1 MTSLPTQ
8 PSTPPALTT
17 AQWLATLDHWSDQGW
32 LRRLDSAMARF
43 VAGQDPAASPVLLMA
58 TALLT
63 HLEGRGH
70 ACLPLASLVRQPQ
83 ALLAWPAAAQSAW
96 QTVWPGLPAALSDWV
111 QALLASPLVRDAR
124 AGLTAGHTPPAFT
137 GDRPAPASLAE
148 AQPDRGQPLVLGGT
162 ATTPLLYLRRYAGYE
177 TEVAQAI
184 HAATQTPLAVDE
196 AQARHWLARLFD
208 SPAAS
213 GTSAGMQTTRP
224 PTTSA
229 PAAGVTPGHT
239 PASSAT
245 QVDWQQVACALALR
259 GRLTVITG
267 GPGTGKT
274 YTAARLLAL
283 LLAMHPSPDT
293 LKVALAA
300 PTGKAAARLRQAID
314 QSLQDLQARL
324 GDALD
329 LAAFTQRMGQAKT
342 VHALLGARP
351 DTRQFKH
358 HRTHPLDLDVLIV
371 DETSMVNLE
380 LMAALLQALPPTA
393 RLVVL
398 GDKDQLASVEAGAVL
413 GDLCAQAE
421 QPRYRPDTLAYL
433 QRTCGQ
439 HLPAARPGSL
449 HAAGDADAAAGARG
463 ADTAGHHL
471 PPGADP
477 LPALAQQTVMLR
489 HSRRFGSA
497 IGQLAQAVNAGDA
510 RAAQALLAARTAT
523 PGAADAG
530 IIWRAAP
537 DQASPATVLALA
549 VQGREQAPASYADYL
564 TLVQQGPSAF
574 AAPARAGSPGG
585 EVGSSAGVPV
595 SADGAAPLPP
605 STGQLAL
612 DFGAPDAD
620 CTPPPGSQSSSPV
633 GAAVSAQGH
642 RDDPHTAWVKAVLRA
657 FDRFRI
663 LCAVHDGP
671 WGDRALNQGVQRAL
685 AQAGL
690 LQPAGEWFVGR
701 PVMVTRNDAALG
713 VFNGDVGVVLPSA
726 RSGAGRAD
734 GAGGAASAGGSG
746 GALRAWFLDGDALR
760 SVSVSR
766 LAHVDTAFA
775 MTVHKSQGSEFA
787 HTVLVMAPG
796 AGGVMTRELVY
807 TGITRARTH
816 FSLVEGEPGLLATAI
831 RQRVVRASGLQARL
845 GLSIQR
851 GFDAS
856 LESRDKP

>member
-1 MTSLPTQ
+1 MTTLPTH
-8 PSTPPALTT
+8 PSAPPTLTT

-43 VAGQDPAASPVLLMA
+43 VAGQDPAASPVLLLA

-83 ALLAWPAAAQSAW
+83 ALLAWPAAAQVAW
-96 QTVWPGLPAALSDWV
+96 QTVWPGLPAALGDWV
-111 QALLASPLVRDAR
+111 QTLLASPLVRDAR
-124 AGLTAGHTPPAFT
+124 AGLTAGHTLPAPA
-137 GDRPAPASLAE
+137 GDRPAPANLAE

-162 ATTPLLYLRRYAGYE
+162 ATAPLLYLRRYAGYE

-208 SPAAS
+208 
-213 GTSAGMQTTRP
+213 M
-224 PTTSA
+224 
-229 PAAGVTPGHT
+229 
-239 PASSAT
+239 PASPAT

-439 HLPAARPGSL
+439 HLPSADSTGHASHLAAQAPD
-449 HAAGDADAAAGARG
+449 H
-463 ADTAGHHL
+463 
-471 PPGADP
+471 

-510 RAAQALLAARTAT
+510 RAAQALLAARNTT
-523 PGAADAG
+523 PGSADAG

-549 VQGREQAPASYADYL
+549 VQGREQAPVSYADYL

-574 AAPARAGSPGG
+574 VAPARAGSPGG
-585 EVGSSAGVPV
+585 EVGSSASVPV

-605 STGQLAL
+605 PTGQLAL

-620 CTPPPGSQSSSPV
+620 GISPPGSQSSSPV
-633 GAAVSAQGH
+633 GAAVNSQGH

-726 RSGAGRAD
+726 RSGTGRAD

-845 GLSIQR
+845 GL
-851 GFDAS
+851 
-856 LESRDKP
+856 

>member
-1 MTSLPTQ
+1 MTTLPTH
-8 PSTPPALTT
+8 PSAPPTLTT

-43 VAGQDPAASPVLLMA
+43 LAGQDAAASPVLLLA

-83 ALLAWPAAAQSAW
+83 ALLAWPAAAQVAW
-96 QTVWPGLPAALSDWV
+96 QTVWPGLPAALADWV

-124 AGLTAGHTPPAFT
+124 AGLTAGHTPPAPA
-137 GDRPAPASLAE
+137 GDWPAPANLAE
-148 AQPDRGQPLVLGGT
+148 AQSDRGQPLVLGGT
-162 ATTPLLYLRRYAGYE
+162 DTAPLLYLRRYAGYE

-208 SPAAS
+208 APAAS
-213 GTSAGMQTTRP
+213 SP
-224 PTTSA
+224 
-229 PAAGVTPGHT
+229 
-239 PASSAT
+239 AT

-358 HRTHPLDLDVLIV
+358 HHTHPLDLDVLIV

-439 HLPAARPGSL
+439 HLPPADSTG
-449 HAAGDADAAAGARG
+449 HAS
-463 ADTAGHHL
+463 HL
-471 PPGADP
+471 ASQAPDH

-574 AAPARAGSPGG
+574 AAPARAG
-585 EVGSSAGVPV
+585 
-595 SADGAAPLPP
+595 LP
-605 STGQLAL
+605 TGQLVL
-612 DFGAPDAD
+612 DFGAPDVGS
-620 CTPPPGSQSSSPV
+620 TLLPGTSP
-633 GAAVSAQGH
+633 Q

-726 RSGAGRAD
+726 RSSAGRAD
-734 GAGGAASAGGSG
+734 GAGGSASAGGSG

-845 GLSIQR
+845 GL
-851 GFDAS
+851 
-856 LESRDKP
+856 

>member
-1 MTSLPTQ
+1 MTTLPTH

-43 VAGQDPAASPVLLMA
+43 VAGQDAAASPVLLMA

-83 ALLAWPAAAQSAW
+83 ALLAWPAAAQVAW
-96 QTVWPGLPAALSDWV
+96 QTVWPGLPAALGDWV
-111 QALLASPLVRDAR
+111 QTLLASPLVRDAR
-124 AGLTAGHTPPAFT
+124 AGLTAGHTPPAPA
-137 GDRPAPASLAE
+137 GDRPAPANLAE

-162 ATTPLLYLRRYAGYE
+162 ATAPLLYLRRYAGYE

-208 SPAAS
+208 
-213 GTSAGMQTTRP
+213 M
-224 PTTSA
+224 
-229 PAAGVTPGHT
+229 
-239 PASSAT
+239 PASPAT

-439 HLPAARPGSL
+439 HMPSARPDSL

-471 PPGADP
+471 SPGADH

-510 RAAQALLAARTAT
+510 RAAQALLAGRSSGPSATAHAPNVATAAAARTAT

-574 AAPARAGSPGG
+574 AAAAARGVAASGGQTSQAAGIQ
-585 EVGSSAGVPV
+585 VSAG
-595 SADGAAPLPP
+595 AAAPLPP

-620 CTPPPGSQSSSPV
+620 CTSPTGSQSSSPV
-633 GAAVSAQGH
+633 GAAVNSQGH

-726 RSGAGRAD
+726 RSGTGRAD
-734 GAGGAASAGGSG
+734 GAG

-845 GLSIQR
+845 GL
-851 GFDAS
+851 
-856 LESRDKP
+856 

>member
-1 MTSLPTQ
+1 MTSLPTH
-8 PSTPPALTT
+8 PSTPPTLTT

-43 VAGQDPAASPVLLMA
+43 VAGQDAAASPVLLMA

-83 ALLAWPAAAQSAW
+83 ALLAWPAAAQVAW
-96 QTVWPGLPAALSDWV
+96 QTVWPGLPAALGDWV
-111 QALLASPLVRDAR
+111 QTLLASPLVRDAR
-124 AGLTAGHTPPAFT
+124 AGLTAGHTLPAPA
-137 GDRPAPASLAE
+137 GDRPAPANLAE

-162 ATTPLLYLRRYAGYE
+162 ATAPLLYLRRYAGYE

-184 HAATQTPLAVDE
+184 HAATQNPLAVDE

-208 SPAAS
+208 TPAAS

-239 PASSAT
+239 PASPAT

-439 HLPAARPGSL
+439 HLPP
-449 HAAGDADAAAGARG
+449 ADS
-463 ADTAGHHL
+463 AGHANHL
-471 PPGADP
+471 ASQAPDP

-510 RAAQALLAARTAT
+510 RAAQALLAGRSAGPSATAHAPNGATAAAARTAT
-523 PGAADAG
+523 PGAPDAG

-574 AAPARAGSPGG
+574 AAPARA
-585 EVGSSAGVPV
+585 E
-595 SADGAAPLPP
+595 LP
-605 STGQLAL
+605 TGQLAL

-620 CTPPPGSQSSSPV
+620 CTSPPGSQSSSPV
-633 GAAVSAQGH
+633 GSPVSAQGGN
-642 RDDPHTAWVKAVLRA
+642 DDPHTAWVKAVLRA

-726 RSGAGRAD
+726 RSGTGRAD

-746 GALRAWFLDGDALR
+746 GAQRAWFLDGDALR

-845 GLSIQR
+845 GL
-851 GFDAS
+851 
-856 LESRDKP
+856 

>member
-1 MTSLPTQ
+1 VAA
-8 PSTPPALTT
+8 PALAT
-17 AQWLATLDHWSDQGW
+17 AQWLATLDRWSDQGW

-43 VAGQDPAASPVLLMA
+43 VAGQDAAASPVLLMA

-83 ALLAWPAAAQSAW
+83 ALLAWPAAAQVAW
-96 QTVWPGLPAALSDWV
+96 QTVWPSLPAALADWV
-111 QALLASPLVRDAR
+111 QALLASPLVRDAC
-124 AGLTAGHTPPAFT
+124 AGLTAGHTPPAPA
-137 GDRPAPASLAE
+137 GDRPAPTDQAE

-162 ATTPLLYLRRYAGYE
+162 ATAPLLYLRRYAGYE

-208 SPAAS
+208 VPAAS
-213 GTSAGMQTTRP
+213 GTTAGMQTTRQ

-229 PAAGVTPGHT
+229 SAATVTPG
-239 PASSAT
+239 PIAASSAT

-329 LAAFTQRMGQAKT
+329 LAAFTQRMGQART

-439 HLPAARPGSL
+439 HLPSARPDSL

-471 PPGADP
+471 PPGADH

-510 RAAQALLAARTAT
+510 RAAQALLAARNTT
-523 PGAADAG
+523 PGSADAG

-574 AAPARAGSPGG
+574 AAVAARGVAASGGQTSQAAGIQ
-585 EVGSSAGVPV
+585 VSAG
-595 SADGAAPLPP
+595 AAAPLPP
-605 STGQLAL
+605 PTGQLAL

-620 CTPPPGSQSSSPV
+620 GTPSPGSQSSSPV
-633 GAAVSAQGH
+633 GAAVNAQGGN
-642 RDDPHTAWVKAVLRA
+642 DDPHTAWVKAVLRA

-701 PVMVTRNDAALG
+701 PVMVTRNDPALK

-726 RSGAGRAD
+726 RSGA
-734 GAGGAASAGGSG
+734 ASAGGAG

-766 LAHVDTAFA
+766 LAHVETAFA

-845 GLSIQR
+845 GL
-851 GFDAS
+851 
-856 LESRDKP
+856 

>member
-1 MTSLPTQ
+1 MTSLPTH
-8 PSTPPALTT
+8 PSSTPPTLTT

-43 VAGQDPAASPVLLMA
+43 VAGQDAAASPVLLMA

-83 ALLAWPAAAQSAW
+83 ALLAWPAAAQVAW
-96 QTVWPGLPAALSDWV
+96 QTVWPGLPAALADWV

-124 AGLTAGHTPPAFT
+124 AGLTAGHTPPAPA
-137 GDRPAPASLAE
+137 GDRPAPANLAE

-162 ATTPLLYLRRYAGYE
+162 AAAPLLYLRRYAGYE

-208 SPAAS
+208 
-213 GTSAGMQTTRP
+213 M
-224 PTTSA
+224 
-229 PAAGVTPGHT
+229 
-239 PASSAT
+239 PASQAT

-439 HLPAARPGSL
+439 HLPSVRPGSL

-471 PPGADP
+471 PPGVDP

-510 RAAQALLAARTAT
+510 RAAQALLAGRSAGPSATAHAPNGATAAAARTVT
-523 PGAADAG
+523 PGAPDAG

-549 VQGREQAPASYADYL
+549 VQGRERAPASYADYL
-564 TLVQQGPSAF
+564 TLVQRGPSAF

-595 SADGAAPLPP
+595 SVDGAAPLPP

-612 DFGAPDAD
+612 DFGVPDAD
-620 CTPPPGSQSSSPV
+620 GTQLPGSQSSSPV
-633 GAAVSAQGH
+633 GAAANAQGGN
-642 RDDPHTAWVKAVLRA
+642 DDPHTAWVKAVLRA

-726 RSGAGRAD
+726 RSSAGRAD
-734 GAGGAASAGGSG
+734 GSG

-845 GLSIQR
+845 GL
-851 GFDAS
+851 
-856 LESRDKP
+856 

>member
-1 MTSLPTQ
+1 MTSLPTH
-8 PSTPPALTT
+8 PSTPPTLTT

-43 VAGQDPAASPVLLMA
+43 VAGQDAAASPVLLMA

-96 QTVWPGLPAALSDWV
+96 QTVWPGLPAALGDWV
-111 QALLASPLVRDAR
+111 QTLLASPLVRDAR
-124 AGLTAGHTPPAFT
+124 AGLTAGHTLPAPA
-137 GDRPAPASLAE
+137 GDRPAPANLAE

-162 ATTPLLYLRRYAGYE
+162 ATAPLLYLRRYAGYE

-184 HAATQTPLAVDE
+184 HAATQNPLAVDE

-208 SPAAS
+208 TPAAS

-239 PASSAT
+239 PASPAT

-439 HLPAARPGSL
+439 HLPP
-449 HAAGDADAAAGARG
+449 ADS
-463 ADTAGHHL
+463 AGHANHL
-471 PPGADP
+471 ASQAPDP

-510 RAAQALLAARTAT
+510 RAAQALLAGRSAGPSATAHAPNGATAAAARTAT
-523 PGAADAG
+523 PGAPDAG

-574 AAPARAGSPGG
+574 AAPARA
-585 EVGSSAGVPV
+585 E
-595 SADGAAPLPP
+595 LP
-605 STGQLAL
+605 TGQLAL

-620 CTPPPGSQSSSPV
+620 CTSPPGSQSSSPV
-633 GAAVSAQGH
+633 GSPVSAQGGN
-642 RDDPHTAWVKAVLRA
+642 DDPHTAWVKAVLRA

-726 RSGAGRAD
+726 RSGTGRAD

-746 GALRAWFLDGDALR
+746 GAQRAWFLDGDALR

-845 GLSIQR
+845 GL
-851 GFDAS
+851 
-856 LESRDKP
+856 

>member
-8 PSTPPALTT
+8 PSTPSTLTT

-43 VAGQDPAASPVLLMA
+43 MAGQDPAASPVLLMA

-70 ACLPLASLVRQPQ
+70 ACLPLAALVRQPQ
-83 ALLAWPAAAQSAW
+83 ALLAWPAAAQVAW
-96 QTVWPGLPAALSDWV
+96 QTVWPGLPTALADWL

-124 AGLTAGHTPPAFT
+124 AGLAAGHTPPAPA
-137 GDRPAPASLAE
+137 GDRPAPADLAE

-162 ATTPLLYLRRYAGYE
+162 ATAPLLYLRRYAGYE

-208 SPAAS
+208 
-213 GTSAGMQTTRP
+213 
-224 PTTSA
+224 
-229 PAAGVTPGHT
+229 T
-239 PASSAT
+239 PASPAT

-329 LAAFTQRMGQAKT
+329 LAAFTQRMGQART

-439 HLPAARPGSL
+439 HLPSARPGSL
-449 HAAGDADAAAGARG
+449 HAAGDADAAAGARGG

-595 SADGAAPLPP
+595 SADGAALLPP
-605 STGQLAL
+605 PTGQLAL

-620 CTPPPGSQSSSPV
+620 CTSPPGSQSSSPV
-633 GAAVSAQGH
+633 GAAANAQGGN
-642 RDDPHTAWVKAVLRA
+642 DDPHTAWVKAVLRA

-671 WGDRALNQGVQRAL
+671 WGDRALNHGVQRAL

-845 GLSIQR
+845 GL
-851 GFDAS
+851 
-856 LESRDKP
+856 

>member
-1 MTSLPTQ
+1 MTTLPTD
-8 PSTPPALTT
+8 PSAPPALTT

-43 VAGQDPAASPVLLMA
+43 VAGQDAAASPVLLLA

-70 ACLPLASLVRQPQ
+70 ACLPLAALVRQPQ
-83 ALLAWPAAAQSAW
+83 ALLAWPAAAQVAW
-96 QTVWPGLPAALSDWV
+96 QTVWPGLPAALADWV

-124 AGLTAGHTPPAFT
+124 AGLTAGHTPPAPA
-137 GDRPAPASLAE
+137 GDRPALANLAE

-162 ATTPLLYLRRYAGYE
+162 DTAPLLYLCRYAGYE

-208 SPAAS
+208 
-213 GTSAGMQTTRP
+213 M
-224 PTTSA
+224 
-229 PAAGVTPGHT
+229 
-239 PASSAT
+239 PASPAT

-329 LAAFTQRMGQAKT
+329 LAAFTQRMGQART

-439 HLPAARPGSL
+439 HLPSARPDSL

-471 PPGADP
+471 SPGADP

-510 RAAQALLAARTAT
+510 RAAQALLAARNTT
-523 PGAADAG
+523 PGVADAG

-574 AAPARAGSPGG
+574 AALARAGSPGG
-585 EVGSSAGVPV
+585 EVGSSASVPV
-595 SADGAAPLPP
+595 SADGAAPLPAP
-605 STGQLAL
+605 TGQLAL

-620 CTPPPGSQSSSPV
+620 GTPPSGSQSSSPV
-633 GAAVSAQGH
+633 GAAVNAQGGN
-642 RDDPHTAWVKAVLRA
+642 DDPHTAWVKAVLRA

-726 RSGAGRAD
+726 RSG
-734 GAGGAASAGGSG
+734 AGGSG

-845 GLSIQR
+845 GL
-851 GFDAS
+851 
-856 LESRDKP
+856 

>member
-43 VAGQDPAASPVLLMA
+43 VAGQDPAASPVLLLA

-70 ACLPLASLVRQPQ
+70 ACLPLAALVRQPQ
-83 ALLAWPAAAQSAW
+83 ALLAWPAAAQVAW
-96 QTVWPGLPAALSDWV
+96 QTVWPGLPAALADWV
-111 QALLASPLVRDAR
+111 QTLLASPLVRDAR
-124 AGLTAGHTPPAFT
+124 AGLTAGHTPPAPA
-137 GDRPAPASLAE
+137 GDRPAPANLTE

-162 ATTPLLYLRRYAGYE
+162 ATAPLLYLRRYAGYE

-208 SPAAS
+208 VPAAS
-213 GTSAGMQTTRP
+213 GTSAGMQTTRQ

-229 PAAGVTPGHT
+229 PAAGATPGHM
-239 PASSAT
+239 PASSAN

-439 HLPAARPGSL
+439 HLPSARPDSL

-471 PPGADP
+471 PPGADH

-510 RAAQALLAARTAT
+510 RAAQALLAGRSAG
-523 PGAADAG
+523 PGSAADAG

-574 AAPARAGSPGG
+574 AAPARA
-585 EVGSSAGVPV
+585 E
-595 SADGAAPLPP
+595 LP
-605 STGQLAL
+605 TGQLAL
-612 DFGAPDAD
+612 DFGPPDAD
-620 CTPPPGSQSSSPV
+620 CTSPPGSQSSFPV
-633 GAAVSAQGH
+633 GAAVNAQGGN
-642 RDDPHTAWVKAVLRA
+642 DDPHTAWVKAVLRA

-685 AQAGL
+685 TQAGL

-726 RSGAGRAD
+726 RSGTGRAD

-845 GLSIQR
+845 GL
-851 GFDAS
+851 
-856 LESRDKP
+856 

>member
-1 MTSLPTQ
+1 MTSLPTD
-8 PSTPPALTT
+8 PSAPPVSAGSAVAAPALTT

-43 VAGQDPAASPVLLMA
+43 VAGQDPAASPVLLLA

-83 ALLAWPAAAQSAW
+83 ALLAWPAAAQVAW
-96 QTVWPGLPAALSDWV
+96 QTVWPGLPAALADWV

-124 AGLTAGHTPPAFT
+124 AGLTAGHTPPAPA
-137 GDRPAPASLAE
+137 GDRPAPANLAE

-162 ATTPLLYLRRYAGYE
+162 AAAPLLYLRRYAGYE

-208 SPAAS
+208 MPASPA
-213 GTSAGMQTTRP
+213 
-224 PTTSA
+224 
-229 PAAGVTPGHT
+229 TP
-239 PASSAT
+239 
-245 QVDWQQVACALALR
+245 VDWQQVACALALR

-324 GDALD
+324 GNALD

-439 HLPAARPGSL
+439 HLPS
-449 HAAGDADAAAGARG
+449 ADS
-463 ADTAGHHL
+463 AGHASHL
-471 PPGADP
+471 AAQATDH

-510 RAAQALLAARTAT
+510 RAAQALLAGRSAGPSATAHAPNGATAAAARTAT
-523 PGAADAG
+523 PGAPDAG

-574 AAPARAGSPGG
+574 AAAAARGVAASGGQTSQAAGIQ
-585 EVGSSAGVPV
+585 VSAG
-595 SADGAAPLPP
+595 AAAPLPP
-605 STGQLAL
+605 PTGQLAL

-620 CTPPPGSQSSSPV
+620 GKPPPGSQSSSPV
-633 GAAVSAQGH
+633 GAAVNYQGH

-726 RSGAGRAD
+726 RSSAGRAD
-734 GAGGAASAGGSG
+734 GAGGSASAGGSG

-845 GLSIQR
+845 GL
-851 GFDAS
+851 
-856 LESRDKP
+856 

>member
-1 MTSLPTQ
+1 MTTLPTH
-8 PSTPPALTT
+8 PSTPPTLTT

-43 VAGQDPAASPVLLMA
+43 VAGQDAAASPVLLMA

-96 QTVWPGLPAALSDWV
+96 QTVWPGLPAALADWV

-124 AGLTAGHTPPAFT
+124 
-137 GDRPAPASLAE
+137 PAPT
-148 AQPDRGQPLVLGGT
+148 QPDDHGQPLVLGGT
-162 ATTPLLYLRRYAGYE
+162 AAAPLLYLRRYAGYE
-177 TEVAQAI
+177 TAVAQAI

-208 SPAAS
+208 APAAS
-213 GTSAGMQTTRP
+213 AGVSPVHP
-224 PTTSA
+224 PTASSSSSA
-229 PAAGVTPGHT
+229 AAVTPGHM
-239 PASSAT
+239 PASPST

-283 LLAMHPSPDT
+283 LLAMHPRPDT

-329 LAAFTQRMGQAKT
+329 LAAFTQRMGQART

-439 HLPAARPGSL
+439 HLAAQAPD
-449 HAAGDADAAAGARG
+449 H
-463 ADTAGHHL
+463 
-471 PPGADP
+471 

-510 RAAQALLAARTAT
+510 RAAQALLAGRSAGPSAAAATA
-523 PGAADAG
+523 PDAG

-574 AAPARAGSPGG
+574 AAPVRAG
-585 EVGSSAGVPV
+585 
-595 SADGAAPLPP
+595 LP
-605 STGQLAL
+605 TGQLAL
-612 DFGAPDAD
+612 DFGAPDVG
-620 CTPPPGSQSSSPV
+620 TIPPPGSPGSSPV
-633 GAAVSAQGH
+633 GAAVNSQGH

-726 RSGAGRAD
+726 RSRAGRAD
-734 GAGGAASAGGSG
+734 GSG

-766 LAHVDTAFA
+766 LAHVETAFA

-845 GLSIQR
+845 GL
-851 GFDAS
+851 
-856 LESRDKP
+856 

>member
-1 MTSLPTQ
+1 MTTLPTH
-8 PSTPPALTT
+8 PSTPPTLTT

-83 ALLAWPAAAQSAW
+83 ALLAWPAAAQVAW
-96 QTVWPGLPAALSDWV
+96 QTVWPGLPAALADWV

-124 AGLTAGHTPPAFT
+124 AGLTAGHTPPAPA
-137 GDRPAPASLAE
+137 GDRPALANLTE

-162 ATTPLLYLRRYAGYE
+162 DTAPLLYLRRYAGYE

-208 SPAAS
+208 MPASPAA
-213 GTSAGMQTTRP
+213 
-224 PTTSA
+224 
-229 PAAGVTPGHT
+229 
-239 PASSAT
+239 

-439 HLPAARPGSL
+439 HLPP
-449 HAAGDADAAAGARG
+449 ADS
-463 ADTAGHHL
+463 AGHASHL
-471 PPGADP
+471 AAQAPDH

-510 RAAQALLAARTAT
+510 RAAQALLAGRSAG
-523 PGAADAG
+523 PGVADAG

-537 DQASPATVLALA
+537 DQASPAIVLALA

-574 AAPARAGSPGG
+574 AAPARA
-585 EVGSSAGVPV
+585 E
-595 SADGAAPLPP
+595 LP
-605 STGQLAL
+605 TGQLAL

-620 CTPPPGSQSSSPV
+620 GTPSPGSQSSSPV
-633 GAAVSAQGH
+633 GAAVNAQGGN
-642 RDDPHTAWVKAVLRA
+642 DDPHTAWVKAVLRA

-734 GAGGAASAGGSG
+734 GAG

-845 GLSIQR
+845 GL
-851 GFDAS
+851 
-856 LESRDKP
+856 